1 MLLDERCEL
10 PLPYDV
16 REVEPA
22 ERVPVFAVR
31 VVLVLVLA
39 VRVVAV
45 LAERVLVLAE
55 LAVLAALAERFA
67 PELRDDVAER
77 VSVAVR
83 GVAEERV
90 AAVF

>member
-1 MLLDERCEL
+1 M
-10 PLPYDV
+10 

-22 ERVPVFAVR
+22 ERV
-31 VVLVLVLA
+31 LVLA
-39 VRVVAV
+39 VRVVVVLAVRVLAV
-45 LAERVLVLAE
+45 LALREPVLAE
-55 LAVLAALAERFA
+55 LAALAERLA
-67 PELRDDVAER
+67 PVLRVAVAER